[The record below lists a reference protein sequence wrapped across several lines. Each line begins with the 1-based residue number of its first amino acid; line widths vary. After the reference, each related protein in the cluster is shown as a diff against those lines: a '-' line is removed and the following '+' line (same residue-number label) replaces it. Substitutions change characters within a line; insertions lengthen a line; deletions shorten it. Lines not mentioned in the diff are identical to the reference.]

1 MKTIKCIF
9 GEGATWLLWM
19 QNKGAKAVTAGPAI
33 RQQVSTV
40 RWINSVLEI

>member
-1 MKTIKCIF
+1 MKTTKCIF

-19 QNKGAKAVTAGPAI
+19 QNKVAKAITAEPAI

-40 RWINSVLEI
+40 RWINSVPEI